1 MSSEYFYTVNAKK
14 KSENI
19 VITSK
24 MKKISTCVALY
35 VIMTFQMNKIKNNIK
50 YFEEKLIF
58 DESLCILIFL

>member
-19 VITSK
+19 VITSN
-24 MKKISTCVALY
+24 MKNIYTCVALY